1 MNPVI
6 MRMVVDFPAPF
17 GPRKPSTSPR
27 STVNE
32 MPSTARFGPNAFTS
46 LSIFIMLKEGQNY
59 RRITRLQS
67 ADVWRLGHERHEIRS
82 RFTRADR
89 GSGARSIAGSDR
101 SAMPDQTRKDYR
113 ALRTGRRVG
122 LHRTLHGPEAHRGTR
137 TASDR
142 REQAGRGR

>member
-32 MPSTARFGPNAFTS
+32 MSSTARLGPKAFTS

-59 RRITRLQS
+59 RRIT
-67 ADVWRLGHERHEIRS
+67 I
-82 RFTRADR
+82 
-89 GSGARSIAGSDR
+89 
-101 SAMPDQTRKDYR
+101 PDQILKDYR
-113 ALRTGRRVG
+113 TLRNRHWRRRRGARRGRRARARRAVG
-122 LHRTLHGPEAHRGTR
+122 AGWRGPQAARGPLL
-137 TASDR
+137 
-142 REQAGRGR
+142 

>member
-32 MPSTARFGPNAFTS
+32 MSSTARLGPKAFAS

-59 RRITRLQS
+59 RRIRRLES
-67 ADVWRLGHERHEIRS
+67 GNVWRLGHERREIRS
-82 RFTRADR
+82 RFTRGDR
-89 GSGARSIAGSDR
+89 GSDARCIAGSDR
-101 SAMPDQTRKDYR
+101 SAIPDQTRKDYR
-113 ALRTGRRVG
+113 ALRAGHDNPYGFGRVLLSDRCRRYTE
-122 LHRTLHGPEAHRGTR
+122 HRCR
-137 TASDR
+137 DR
-142 REQAGRGR
+142 RE